1 MSFLW
6 DLEWD
11 FLIDPKPLLL
21 LGFHMVWNSESV
33 YHDNPP
39 NAMAQAKKSLLWT
52 HTNSRLAHANSVTEW
67 LTLDPQ

>member
-39 NAMAQAKKSLLWT
+39 NAMAQAKKVYYEPT
-52 HTNSRLAHANSVTEW
+52 QIP
-67 LTLDPQ
+67 D